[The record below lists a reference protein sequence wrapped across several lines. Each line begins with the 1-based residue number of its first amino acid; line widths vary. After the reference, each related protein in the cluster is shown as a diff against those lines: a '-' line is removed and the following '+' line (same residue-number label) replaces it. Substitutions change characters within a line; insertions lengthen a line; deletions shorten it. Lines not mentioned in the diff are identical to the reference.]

1 MRFPAAKSR
10 RLCGFSGMF
19 RFCGKARSLTQ
30 RRKCDAQLRD
40 FASAQP
46 PCCAVFCR
54 PDEQHRRYAALTVL
68 RRTAAAPC
76 RIPSAAPHISSVR
89 RAEFN
94 IACTAEMQPYRIC
107 AAYTAQTHYIANASD
122 TKDRKFTRPSYGR
135 IYIFFAALG
144 GGTETSMLKSMTAFG
159 RARRTAA
166 SGDRD
171 ITAEIKSVNSRYLD
185 CTVKTPRGYSF
196 LEERVKS
203 YLTSRGIVRGK
214 IEVYIGI
221 DVIRQTGTEVGLDTA
236 AAQSYINALYALR
249 DTFSLPDDITVMK
262 VAENREIFTVTRAE
276 DDMER
281 DWADVLP
288 VLAEAVDLFE
298 AGRGREGANLEAD
311 IRAKTEGI
319 RTIAHEIAALSAE
332 DIGSYR
338 EKLETRIRDILGQNN
353 VEIDENRILTEVAI
367 FADRACIDEELVR
380 LESHFAAMDEILAS
394 DEPAG
399 RRLDFLMQEMN
410 REANTIGSKAANSE
424 IAHRVVAVK
433 NELEKIREQIQNIE

>member
-1 MRFPAAKSR
+1 M
-10 RLCGFSGMF
+10 
-19 RFCGKARSLTQ
+19 
-30 RRKCDAQLRD
+30 
-40 FASAQP
+40 
-46 PCCAVFCR
+46 
-54 PDEQHRRYAALTVL
+54 
-68 RRTAAAPC
+68 C
-76 RIPSAAPHISSVR
+76 RIYGADTLHR
-89 RAEFN
+89 K
-94 IACTAEMQPYRIC
+94 RIG
-107 AAYTAQTHYIANASD
+107 YQRSE
-122 TKDRKFTRPSYGR
+122 FTRPSYGR
-135 IYIFFAALG
+135 IYIFFAAPG

-276 DDMER
+276 DDIER

-319 RTIAHEIAALSAE
+319 RTIAHEISALSAE

-353 VEIDENRILTEVAI
+353 AEIDENRILTEVAI

-410 REANTIGSKAANSE
+410 RETNTIGSKAANSE